1 MMILNK
7 KNILLFIFLLGCC
20 SDAIGDDELD
30 ENIADMNTDAFDLL
44 DSNSEG
50 EVVFSA
56 MKESSVNIFDENILE
71 EELRT
76 AEDKPVHTPWTL
88 VGVGLGVAVVVVGG
102 VLLVVKITCLKKK
115 KSGKVA
121 FVDEADFYEDSY
133 I

>member
-71 EELRT
+71 
-76 AEDKPVHTPWTL
+76 
-88 VGVGLGVAVVVVGG
+88 
-102 VLLVVKITCLKKK
+102 
-115 KSGKVA
+115 
-121 FVDEADFYEDSY
+121 
-133 I
+133 